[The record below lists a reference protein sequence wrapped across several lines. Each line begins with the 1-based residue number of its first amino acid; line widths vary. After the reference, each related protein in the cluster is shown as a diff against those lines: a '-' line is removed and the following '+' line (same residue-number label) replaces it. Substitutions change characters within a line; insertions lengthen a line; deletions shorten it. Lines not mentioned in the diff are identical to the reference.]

1 MRESADR
8 GYDCLLVSDARRA
21 AIEGLHSASVDMV
34 GTEGGIFGATC
45 TTSDLLGVLEGME
58 Q

>member
-1 MRESADR
+1 MREGAGR
-8 GYDCLLVSDARRA
+8 GYDCLLVSDTCGAT
-21 AIEGLHSASVDMV
+21 IEGLHGASVDMV

-58 Q
+58 